1 MRLPFRLGPLLAL
14 CAISVLAA
22 CTGGSTSTSSQVTL
36 QGEGSGGGEGDAN
49 EARVAY
55 DEALAEFRDGDCIEA
70 EPLFTAVRG
79 EFRFSRFAALAELRI
94 ADCKFETKAY
104 AEAIAGYREF
114 VRFRPSHAEVV
125 YARYRIAESYYAQ
138 IPADW
143 FLVPPSWERDQGAT
157 RDALSQ
163 LRRFI
168 LDFAEDQRVPEA
180 RRMEQRCL
188 ALMAEHELYVA
199 EFYRTRR
206 AYRATIARVQ
216 TLLATYHGSGVE
228 PRALL
233 LLGRTFLDTEEPERA
248 RQAFEELVASFP
260 ESEQAGAARTEL
272 GDLPAASR

>member
-1 MRLPFRLGPLLAL
+1 MVLPQSLRPLLAL
-14 CAISVLAA
+14 VAIGMLTA

-36 QGEGSGGGEGDAN
+36 EGEESSGGDSAD

-55 DEALAEFRDGDCIEA
+55 DEALAEFRDGDCLEA
-70 EPLFTAVRG
+70 EPLFTTVRG
-79 EFRFSRFAALAELRI
+79 QFRFSRFAALAELRI

-114 VRFRPSHAEVV
+114 VRFRPSHVEVV

-138 IPADW
+138 IPSDW

-168 LDFAEDQRVPEA
+168 LDFPEDARVPEA

-206 AYRATIARVQ
+206 AYRATIARIQ

-248 RQAFEELVASFP
+248 RQAFEELVAGYP
-260 ESEQAGAARTEL
+260 ESEQAADARSEL
-272 GDLPAASR
+272 SGLPAAGGQ

>member
-1 MRLPFRLGPLLAL
+1 MRLPFRLLPLLAL
-14 CAISVLAA
+14 GAISVLAA

-36 QGEGSGGGEGDAN
+36 QGEESSGGDSADP
-49 EARVAY
+49 ARTAY
-55 DEALAEFRDGDCIEA
+55 EEALDEFRDGDCIEA
-70 EPLFTAVRG
+70 EPLFTAVRT

-114 VRFRPSHAEVV
+114 VRFRPSHVEVV
-125 YARYRIAESYYAQ
+125 YARFRIAESYYAQ
-138 IPADW
+138 IPSDW

-168 LDFAEDQRVPEA
+168 LDFAEDTRVPEA

-199 EFYRTRR
+199 EFYRSRR
-206 AYRATIARVQ
+206 AYRATIARIQ

-272 GDLPAASR
+272 TDLPSAD

>member
-1 MRLPFRLGPLLAL
+1 MRLPFRLLPLLAL
-14 CAISVLAA
+14 GAISVLAA

-36 QGEGSGGGEGDAN
+36 QGEESSGGDSADP
-49 EARVAY
+49 ARTAY
-55 DEALAEFRDGDCIEA
+55 EEALAEFRDGDCIEG
-70 EPLFTAVRG
+70 EPLFTAVRT

-114 VRFRPSHAEVV
+114 VRFRPSHVEVV
-125 YARYRIAESYYAQ
+125 YARFRIAESYYAQ

-168 LDFAEDQRVPEA
+168 LDFAEDTRVPEA

-199 EFYRTRR
+199 EFYRSRR
-206 AYRATIARVQ
+206 AYRATIARIQ

-260 ESEQAGAARTEL
+260 ESEQAGDARTEL
-272 GDLPAASR
+272 SDLPAISP

>member
-1 MRLPFRLGPLLAL
+1 MRTSRRPSSLLAL

-22 CTGGSTSTSSQVTL
+22 CGGATTSPSSQVTL
-36 QGEGSGGGEGDAN
+36 HGEGGGSDEQGDSDD
-49 EARVAY
+49 ARGRYSA
-55 DEALAEFRDGDCIEA
+55 ALADFRDGNCLSA
-70 EPLFTAVRG
+70 EPKFAAVRT

-94 ADCKFETKAY
+94 ADCKFEQKQY
-104 AEAIAGYREF
+104 AEALAGYREF
-114 VRFRPSHAEVV
+114 IRFRPSHVEVV
-125 YARYRIAESYYAQ
+125 YARFRIAESYYAQ
-138 IPADW
+138 IPSDW

-168 LDFAEDQRVPEA
+168 LDFPEDTRVAEA

-188 ALMAEHELYVA
+188 ALLAEHELYAA
-199 EFYRTRR
+199 EFYRSRR
-206 AYRATIARVQ
+206 AYRATIGRVQ

-233 LLGRTFLDTEEPERA
+233 LLGRTFLDTHEPERA

-260 ESEQAGAARTEL
+260 DSEQAASARAEL
-272 GDLPAASR
+272 ADL

>member
-1 MRLPFRLGPLLAL
+1 MRLPARLRLLLAL
-14 CAISVLAA
+14 CAISALAA

-36 QGEGSGGGEGDAN
+36 HGEESSGGDSAD

-55 DEALAEFRDGDCIEA
+55 EEALAEFRDGDCIEA
-70 EPLFTAVRG
+70 EPLFTTIRG
-79 EFRFSRFAALAELRI
+79 QFRFSRFAALAELRI

-114 VRFRPSHAEVV
+114 VRFRPSHVEVV

-138 IPADW
+138 IPSDW

-188 ALMAEHELYVA
+188 ALLAEHELYAA
-199 EFYRTRR
+199 EFYRSRR
-206 AYRATIARVQ
+206 AYRATIARIQ

-260 ESEQAGAARTEL
+260 ESEQAADARSEL
-272 GDLPAASR
+272 SDLPAVSP